1 MGNGYKVWHY
11 SGSLLHEKPFQASDE
26 LWEADWQAAP
36 PGAYGPFKIS
46 KAKVIG
52 IEPSQPVAAKQ
63 AYRPPGARGTQ
74 STFKLHD
81 DDEAPQSKQGNKP
94 MESNENLSKSQLKNK
109 KRREA
114 AKIKAKEEQ
123 GKENNSGVVAQAFVE
138 SNSYVG
144 AKGILSD
151 PEIEKKIR
159 KLKDKIASIDKI
171 KQAQAEGKQLEKN
184 QMEKLS
190 KEQDLLDELKALT
203 LC

>member
-26 LWEADWQAAP
+26 LWEADWQTAP

-46 KAKVIG
+46 KAKVMG
-52 IEPSQPVAAKQ
+52 IEPSQPIAAKQ

-81 DDEAPQSKQGNKP
+81 DDEAPQNKQGAKP
-94 MESNENLSKSQLKNK
+94 ADSNESLSKSQLKNK

-114 AKIKAKEEQ
+114 AKMKAKEDH
-123 GKENNSGVVAQAFVE
+123 GKENSATQDQAFVE
-138 SNSYVG
+138 NNSYVG

-159 KLKDKIASIDKI
+159 KLKDKIASIEKI

-184 QMEKLS
+184 QIEKLS
-190 KEQDLLDELKALT
+190 KEQDLLNELKALT
-203 LC
+203 LS